1 MDISHMSPPHSVEA
15 EQAVLG
21 GLMLDNESWDLIADR
36 INADDF
42 YRAEHRLIFQ
52 SIATLAESNRPFD
65 VVTVSDSIAAIDAAG
80 GLAYLSELAKNTPSV
95 ANIKAYADTV
105 SNRAHLRRLISH
117 GYGCARE
124 ASDPQADATVV
135 QDVLEQQLFALGQGR
150 QTSDFVDVNK
160 MLMQVVDKIDLRF
173 NAGESVIGVPTGL
186 DDLDELTGGLQPADL
201 ILLAARPSMGKTSL
215 ALNFVDPALQK
226 NPGATVQIYSLETPA
241 EAMLFRLL
249 SILGRL
255 NLEKLM
261 RGQLEDEDWPK
272 LQLAVAKVNAYG
284 NRLVIDDQSELTP
297 SALRARARR
306 GARRFGKPALIMI
319 DYLQMMKCPGTEN
332 RANEIS
338 EISRSLKAL
347 AKEFECPVVALS
359 QLNRELERRPNKRPI
374 NADLRDSGALEQDAD
389 LILFVYRDEVYNA
402 NTEHKGVA
410 ELILGKHRN
419 GALGTVRT
427 AFIPQ
432 HTRFENLSAAAWQ
445 GARS

>member
-36 INADDF
+36 IKADDF

-226 NPGATVQIYSLETPA
+226 NPDATVQIYSLETPA

-284 NRLVIDDQSELTP
+284 DRLVIDDQSELTP

-347 AKEFECPVVALS
+347 AKEFDCPVVALS

-402 NTEHKGVA
+402 GTEHKGIA

-419 GALGTVRT
+419 GSLGTVRT

-432 HTRFENLSAAAWQ
+432 HTRFENLSASTWQ
-445 GARS
+445 GARA

>member
-1 MDISHMSPPHSVEA
+1 MDISHMAPPHSVEA

-36 INADDF
+36 IKADDF
-42 YRAEHRLIFQ
+42 FRAEHRLIFK
-52 SIATLAESNRPFD
+52 SIAALAESNRPFD
-65 VVTVSDSIAAIDAAG
+65 VVTVSDSIAAIEAAG

-124 ASDPQADATVV
+124 ASDPQADAAVV
-135 QDVLEQQLFALGQGR
+135 QDFLEQQLFALGQGR

-160 MLMQVVDKIDLRF
+160 VLMQVVDKIDLRF

-226 NPGATVQIYSLETPA
+226 NLDATVQIYSLETPA

-272 LQLAVAKVNAYG
+272 LQLAVAKVNAYRD
-284 NRLVIDDQSELTP
+284 RLVIDDQSELTP

-347 AKEFECPVVALS
+347 AKEFDCPVVALS

-402 NTEHKGVA
+402 DTEHKGVA

-419 GALGTVRT
+419 GSLGTVRT

-432 HTRFENLSAAAWQ
+432 HTRFENLSASTWQ
-445 GARS
+445 GARA

>member
-36 INADDF
+36 IKADDF

-105 SNRAHLRRLISH
+105 SNRAHLRQLISH

-150 QTSDFVDVNK
+150 QTSDFVNVNK
-160 MLMQVVDKIDLRF
+160 MLMQVVNKIDLRF

-226 NPGATVQIYSLETPA
+226 NPDATVQIYSLETPA

-284 NRLVIDDQSELTP
+284 DRLVIDDQSELTP

-347 AKEFECPVVALS
+347 AKEFDCPVVALS

-419 GALGTVRT
+419 GSLGTVRT

>member
-36 INADDF
+36 IKADDF

-226 NPGATVQIYSLETPA
+226 NPDATVQIYSLETPA

-284 NRLVIDDQSELTP
+284 DRLVIDDQSELTP

-347 AKEFECPVVALS
+347 AKEFDCPVVALS

-419 GALGTVRT
+419 GSLGTVRT

>member
-36 INADDF
+36 IKADDF

-52 SIATLAESNRPFD
+52 SIAALAESNRPFD

-117 GYGCARE
+117 GYACTRE
-124 ASDPQADATVV
+124 ASDPQADAAVV
-135 QDVLEQQLFALGQGR
+135 QDVIEQQLFALGQGR
-150 QTSDFVDVNK
+150 QTSDFVDVNQ
-160 MLMQVVDKIDLRF
+160 MLLQVVDKIDLRF
-173 NAGESVIGVPTGL
+173 NAGESVVGVPTGL
-186 DDLDELTGGLQPADL
+186 SDLDELTGGLQPADL

-226 NPGATVQIYSLETPA
+226 NPDATVQIYSLETPA

-284 NRLVIDDQSELTP
+284 DRLVIDDQSELTP

-347 AKEFECPVVALS
+347 AKEFDCPVVALS

-419 GALGTVRT
+419 GSLGTVRT

>member
-1 MDISHMSPPHSVEA
+1 MDISTMSPPHSVEA

-36 INADDF
+36 IKADDF
-42 YRAEHRLIFQ
+42 FRAEHRLIFQ
-52 SIATLAESNRPFD
+52 SIAALAESSRPFD

-226 NPGATVQIYSLETPA
+226 NPAATVQIYSLETPA

-284 NRLVIDDQSELTP
+284 DRLVIDDQSELTP

-347 AKEFECPVVALS
+347 AKEFDCPVVALS

-402 NTEHKGVA
+402 DTEHKGIA

-419 GALGTVRT
+419 GSLGTVRT

-432 HTRFENLSAAAWQ
+432 HTRFENLSASTWQ
-445 GARS
+445 GARA